1 MTVSA
6 TSDGN
11 GHAQTPWRAGSVR
24 LASISQMPSD
34 ARRRATTVMSR
45 MAHRTLLTAG
55 LLGICFTVT
64 SCAKPLDASSSCAD
78 FLRATIQER
87 DSAVKD
93 IALSLSIKGAGSP
106 LVLPNVEYLCGNSP
120 SAKLGTAVQHSAS

>member
-6 TSDGN
+6 SSDAG
-11 GHAQTPWRAGSVR
+11 GHAETPGRAGSVR
-24 LASISQMPSD
+24 LAAITKMPPD
-34 ARRRATTVMSR
+34 ARRRVSR

-55 LLGICFTVT
+55 LLGICFSVT
-64 SCAKPLDASSSCAD
+64 SCAKPLNASSSCAD

-120 SAKLGTAVQHSAS
+120 SAKLGTAVEHSAS

>member
-1 MTVSA
+1 M
-6 TSDGN
+6 
-11 GHAQTPWRAGSVR
+11 
-24 LASISQMPSD
+24 
-34 ARRRATTVMSR
+34 ARRVLS
-45 MAHRTLLTAG
+45 AG
-55 LLGICFTVT
+55 CLLGICFTVT

-87 DSAVKD
+87 DSAVKN
-93 IALSLSIKGAGSP
+93 IALTLSIKGAGSP